1 MVRSRAGVVPRVRRN
16 MAMKALGLSWP
27 SSSATAVTPQ
37 PRPSRSS
44 AASSRARP
52 RAIGPPPAARVA
64 KAFPYPIALFV
75 DEAAALERAWSL
87 LRPAPLTL

>member
-1 MVRSRAGVVPRVRRN
+1 
-16 MAMKALGLSWP
+16 
-27 SSSATAVTPQ
+27 
-37 PRPSRSS
+37 
-44 AASSRARP
+44 
-52 RAIGPPPAARVA
+52 VA